1 MSGDM
6 VALVKGLTKSL
17 RPIAYR
23 HTEKLKD
30 ELLMM
35 KVKAKLAAVYPPW
48 WASGSRAPFHY
59 GK

>member
-17 RPIAYR
+17 RPTAYR

-48 WASGSRAPFHY
+48 WASG
-59 GK
+59 G